1 MELNEKNIDE
11 SRYLA
16 IDYGLRRIGLALTD
30 PLKLFAYPFDTIN
43 NDNKL
48 WENLKRIIKEKNI
61 VKIILGNP
69 LKESGEESAMS
80 LKVMDFKNHLEKKF
94 NIQIIL
100 WDERYTSSLAKESI
114 LESVTKKKKR
124 RDKGLVDRNAAAIML
139 KEYLESN

>member
-1 MELNEKNIDE
+1 MESNEKNIDE

-30 PLKLFAYPFDTIN
+30 PLKLFAYPFETIS

-48 WENLKRIIKEKNI
+48 WANLKRIIKDKNI

-80 LKVMDFKNHLEKKF
+80 IKVMDFKNQLEKKF

>member
-48 WENLKRIIKEKNI
+48 WENLKRIIKGKNI
-61 VKIILGNP
+61 VRIILGNP

>member
-16 IDYGLRRIGLALTD
+16 IDFGLRRIGLALTD